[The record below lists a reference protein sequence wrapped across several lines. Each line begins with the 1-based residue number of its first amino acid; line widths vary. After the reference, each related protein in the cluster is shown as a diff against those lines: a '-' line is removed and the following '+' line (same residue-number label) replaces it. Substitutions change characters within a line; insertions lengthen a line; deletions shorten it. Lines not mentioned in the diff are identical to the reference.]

1 MSGLE
6 IGYLV
11 FAVALLIFLVPRA
24 KYWLSN
30 SPKAEKG
37 DWQAFLFPITLVILF
52 VGGLMWLVSR

>member
-6 IGYLV
+6 IGYVVL
-11 FAVALLIFLVPRA
+11 AVALLIFLVPRA
-24 KYWLSN
+24 KHWLSN
-30 SPKAEKG
+30 SPKAEQG